1 MKKLILIT
9 GLFIFSTTLLH
20 AQADSKAIQLGVK
33 GGVNSTKI
41 TGDDIDDV
49 KSRTSF
55 NVGLLAEIPITE
67 RFSLQPEV
75 MYSGQGFDVK
85 EIDQDNIFDTNENVE
100 YQLDYIQVPILLKA
114 YLVKGLSVEVGPQFG
129 FKIHEEL
136 DFQPNADGRSEEH

>member
-55 NVGLLAEIPITE
+55 NVGYM
-67 RFSLQPEV
+67 F
-75 MYSGQGFDVK
+75 
-85 EIDQDNIFDTNENVE
+85 
-100 YQLDYIQVPILLKA
+100 
-114 YLVKGLSVEVGPQFG
+114 
-129 FKIHEEL
+129 
-136 DFQPNADGRSEEH
+136 